1 MMMVVVPTFAV
12 TTAHPFVLTVSHGL
26 LFRQPLLSATAR
38 LPPLLSIHPKS
49 ITSAERRTKISSQCS
64 APILFS
70 PDIRLD
76 SCFRRPPT
84 AVTTPANR
92 AFPRPFGRGVQN
104 SSRRASH
111 DCLRAEPMKRH
122 DLSTI

>member
-1 MMMVVVPTFAV
+1 
-12 TTAHPFVLTVSHGL
+12 L

-76 SCFRRPPT
+76 SCFRRPPLPSPLRQT
-84 AVTTPANR
+84 GLFPGLLAAAFKTLRGAPA
-92 AFPRPFGRGVQN
+92 
-104 SSRRASH
+104 
-111 DCLRAEPMKRH
+111 
-122 DLSTI
+122 TIAYAPNP